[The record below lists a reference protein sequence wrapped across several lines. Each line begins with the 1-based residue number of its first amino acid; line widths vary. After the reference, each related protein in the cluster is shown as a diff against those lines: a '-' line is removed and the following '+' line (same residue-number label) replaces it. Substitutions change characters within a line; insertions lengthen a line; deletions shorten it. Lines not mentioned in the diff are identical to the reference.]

1 MLNLII
7 WTIILA
13 LNAYFSIQDI
23 QKKTPTNWRV
33 VITLLAVYI
42 SAGGFYSALKHVI
55 LSLKHVIL

>member
-33 VITLLAVYI
+33 VITLLAVNI
-42 SAGGFYSALKHVI
+42 SAGEFYSALKHVI
-55 LSLKHVIL
+55 L